1 MTIWSKEPLRELAT
15 YIGRGKSPVYVERS
29 EYEVLNQACI
39 FPNGLRLEN
48 TKYLAPSF
56 WHSLSEEKK
65 LQAGDIVIN
74 STGTGTLGRVGF
86 FHGDEHSRLAYDGHV
101 TVVRPCSENHAKFLF
116 LAFQMPAFQ
125 RQIKNFCTTGS
136 TNQVE
141 LSREALKDVVIDIP
155 LDKQEQVKI
164 AEVLSTVDEAIAQTE
179 ALIAKY
185 GRVRAGLMQDLL
197 TKGIDE
203 EGRIRSEATHTFK
216 DSPLG
221 RIPLEWNLTDLRT
234 VCTRITDGSHQTVKT
249 MPEGQSGIPFLYVS
263 CVRDGRIY
271 WEKAAAISKDV
282 YQTISKGREPRKG
295 LILYTVVGSYGHAAL
310 VEDDRSFSFQRH
322 IGYILPNPE
331 RADSLFLTN
340 WLNSY
345 WCQKH
350 ADAVALGNAQ
360 KTVTLTELAEF
371 PVLLP
376 PLAEQQTIA
385 NMLKTAEKAIHREEA
400 HRDKLQYLK
409 TGLMQD
415 LLTGNIPIDALL
427 NEATPDTPEVV
438 TP

>member
-1 MTIWSKEPLRELAT
+1 MKKWGKKPLRELAT

-39 FPNGLRLEN
+39 FSNGLRLEN
-48 TKYLAPSF
+48 TKYLAPNF
-56 WHSLSEEKK
+56 WHNLSEEKK

-74 STGTGTLGRVGF
+74 STGTGTLGRIGF
-86 FHGDEHSRLAYDGHV
+86 FHGTEHSRLAYDGHV
-101 TVVRPCSENHAKFLF
+101 TVIRPCSENHAKFLF

-125 RQIKNFCTTGS
+125 RQIENFCTTGS
-136 TNQVE
+136 TNQIE
-141 LSREALKDVVIDIP
+141 LSREALKNVVIDIP
-155 LDKQEQVKI
+155 LDKQEQRKI
-164 AEVLSTVDEAIAQTE
+164 ADVLTNVDNAIAQTE

-185 GRVRAGLMQDLL
+185 GRVRTGLMQDLL

-203 EGRIRSEATHTFK
+203 EGRIRSEETHAFK

-221 RIPLEWNLTDLRT
+221 RIPLEWEALALRT

-271 WEKAAAISKDV
+271 WKKAAAISRDV
-282 YQTISKGREPRKG
+282 YQIISKGREPRKG

-310 VEDDRSFSFQRH
+310 VENDHPFSFQRH

-331 RADSLFLTN
+331 CTDSLFLTN

-360 KTVTLTELAEF
+360 KTVTLTELSEF

-376 PLAEQQTIA
+376 PLVEQQNIA
-385 NMLKTAEKAIHREEA
+385 KMLKTAEKAIYREEVY
-400 HRDKLQYLK
+400 REKLQHLK
-409 TGLMQD
+409 TGLMQG
-415 LLTGNIPIDALL
+415 LLTGKVPIDALL
-427 NEATPDTPEVV
+427 NEANPDILEVV
-438 TP
+438 AS